1 MLEPEVLA
9 VLCVFPC
16 STDEGTEAKRQD
28 LRQVTSRDDALSP
41 SISLPSPLSLPIF
54 LPTQPL
60 PLLLLGSF
68 LRVDTDI
75 FLTSFLP

>member
-28 LRQVTSRDDALSP
+28 LRQVTSRDDALSLYLP
-41 SISLPSPLSLPIF
+41 SISSLSPHLPPH
-54 LPTQPL
+54 PTPTPAAAGQF
-60 PLLLLGSF
+60 SE
-68 LRVDTDI
+68 
-75 FLTSFLP
+75 S